1 MSQAPTKTTI
11 TLTVAGIAGGLLRAR
26 PVFAQLALTV
36 NEGLSY
42 GTIVG
47 WGTQDLRTT
56 IMMIINT
63 LLGFLGVIAVLIIL
77 GGGFKWMVSGGNEEK
92 VAEARRMIISGI
104 IGLAVMFM
112 AFAIASFV
120 VQSLA
125 NATS

>member
-1 MSQAPTKTTI
+1 MRIKSKWSVSLSAFI
-11 TLTVAGIAGGLLRAR
+11 GSLLAT
-26 PVFAQLALTV
+26 PAFAQLGATV

-92 VAEARRMIISGI
+92 VAGARRLISSGI
-104 IGLAVMFM
+104 
-112 AFAIASFV
+112 
-120 VQSLA
+120 
-125 NATS
+125 

>member
-1 MSQAPTKTTI
+1 MSQAPTKITI
-11 TLTVAGIAGGLLRAR
+11 ALTAAGIAGGLLRAR

>member
-1 MSQAPTKTTI
+1 MSQTAVKTTAV
-11 TLTVAGIAGGLLRAR
+11 LTAAGSAGGMLHAR

-56 IMMIINT
+56 IIMIINA

-92 VAEARRMIISGI
+92 VAEARRTVTAGI
-104 IGLAVMFM
+104 LGLAIMFM
-112 AFAIASFV
+112 AYAIASFV

-125 NATS
+125 NATG